1 MRSVPAILVAALCAA
16 ATVPMRAVTETVTG
30 QVIDLACY
38 MLDKSNT
45 GVTHRG
51 RGYACAQACAK
62 EGFQVGLVAA
72 EGKVYSISGGLAASK
87 NAKLVPQNPA
97 NPITLK
103 RAPWTSAGRGRRT
116 RRSAPASR
124 PRSSS
129 RSRWRTSGTPH
140 GRRRARSSRSDCQVP
155 RWSASG

>member
-45 GVTHRG
+45 GITHRG

-62 EGFQVGLVAA
+62 EGFQVGLVTSD
-72 EGKVYSISGGLAASK
+72 GKVYHVSGGLAAQK
-87 NAKLVPQNPA
+87 NAKLVPHMGHIVTVSGDVAQKNGMA
-97 NPITLK
+97 VIAADNLQMV
-103 RAPWTSAGRGRRT
+103 RAPSE
-116 RRSAPASR
+116 
-124 PRSSS
+124 
-129 RSRWRTSGTPH
+129 
-140 GRRRARSSRSDCQVP
+140 
-155 RWSASG
+155 